1 MLNII
6 CISKGVEGLKQTLDS
21 FAFQQNKSARL
32 IFVFRDVD
40 KEHQAFAEKVGQQYV
55 SYSVI
60 KNKCNSITNAC
71 NLGIL
76 QCDPGH
82 LLFIDAGDF
91 LSSPASIGLVLGHIT
106 KYSTCLAFDSHLMW
120 KNKVYLRKVTTGKKP
135 NIGHVGFIGVV
146 DKNTLL
152 GEIASY
158 SSDYDWILKQINKYG
173 YEYCANEVIATFKLG
188 GVSTFPTWM
197 NVLVAVK
204 RESFKTKLKYI
215 MRFTLRLVLG
225 DQGYVKFMMKYNRYE
240 AVDVSG
246 A

>member
-6 CISKGVEGLKQTLDS
+6 CISKGTDGLKQTLNS
-21 FAFQQNKSARL
+21 FAFQQNKTARL

-40 KEHQAFAEKVGQQYV
+40 EEHQALTERVGQQFA
-55 SYSVI
+55 SFSVI
-60 KNKCNSITNAC
+60 KNQCSSITNAC

-91 LSSPASIGLVLGHIT
+91 LSSPLSIEFVHSHIT

-120 KNKVYLRKVTTGKKP
+120 KNRVYLRQVTAGKKP

-146 DKNTLL
+146 NKNMLL
-152 GEIASY
+152 DEIASY
-158 SSDYDWILKQINKYG
+158 SSDYDWILKQIDEYG

-188 GVSTFPTWM
+188 GVSTFPSWR

-215 MRFTLRLVLG
+215 MRFTLRLVLR
-225 DQGYVKFMMKYNRYE
+225 DEGYVKFMMKYNRYK
-240 AVDVSG
+240 AIDVSG

>member
-6 CISKGVEGLKQTLDS
+6 CISKGTDGLKQTLDS
-21 FAFQQNKSARL
+21 FASQQDKSARL

-40 KEHQAFAEKVGQQYV
+40 KAHQAVAEKVGQQFV
-55 SYSVI
+55 SCSVI
-60 KNKCNSITNAC
+60 KNQCSSITNAC

-91 LSSPASIGLVLGHIT
+91 LSSPASIGLVLRHIT
-106 KYSTCLAFDSHLMW
+106 KYSTCLAFDSYLMW
-120 KNKVYLRKVTTGKKP
+120 KNKVYLRKVTTGRKP

-146 DKNTLL
+146 DKNMLL

-173 YEYCANEVIATFKLG
+173 YEHCASEVIATFKLG

-204 RESFKTKLKYI
+204 RETFKTKLKYI

-240 AVDVSG
+240 AVDVSS